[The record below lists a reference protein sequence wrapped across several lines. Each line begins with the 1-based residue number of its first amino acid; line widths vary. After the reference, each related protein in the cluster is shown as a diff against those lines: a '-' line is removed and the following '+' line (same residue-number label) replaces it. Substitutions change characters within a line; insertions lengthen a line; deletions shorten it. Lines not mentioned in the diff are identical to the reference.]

1 VAELVTTLMAATPK
15 GPTMMA
21 VTQAAMPLKGPLVK
35 ELTQVLAKEA
45 TPMKLI
51 VPQHSLRR
59 EEGQRGHVPH

>member
-1 VAELVTTLMAATPK
+1 
-15 GPTMMA
+15 MMA